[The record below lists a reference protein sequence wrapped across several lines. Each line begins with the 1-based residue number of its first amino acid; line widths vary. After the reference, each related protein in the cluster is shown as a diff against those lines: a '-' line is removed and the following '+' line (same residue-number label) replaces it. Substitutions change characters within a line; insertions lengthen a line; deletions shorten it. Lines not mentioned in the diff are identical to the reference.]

1 MFSSFSS
8 FYILM
13 KKKQLK
19 AADTLKLIPALF
31 GGFCGGLLANSFSE
45 KMMNL
50 LAICLLTIALV
61 MNFIKK
67 PKPDS
72 ETVWHLPK
80 KCILPCSESVSTMG
94 CSVQDRQPC
103 LCIRF

>member
-1 MFSSFSS
+1 M
-8 FYILM
+8 
-13 KKKQLK
+13 
-19 AADTLKLIPALF
+19 IPFALF

-61 MNFIKK
+61 LNFIKK
-67 PKPDS
+67 PEPDS
-72 ETVWHLPK
+72 ETFGI
-80 KCILPCSESVSTMG
+80 CQTVSTMG